1 MWEVM
6 NEMKGMK
13 KAFFMVLLCGVLAA
27 LLAGCGGG
35 QKTAKRE
42 LKVYNWGDYIDPEIL
57 KSFEKETGIHVVYDT
72 FATNEDMYVKV
83 KAGGSDYDVV
93 IPSDYMISRMIRD
106 GLVEKLDFSKIPNYA
121 KIDAKYKNLDFDPK
135 GEYSVP
141 YMWGTVGIAYN
152 TKMVTE
158 PVDSWGILWD
168 KKYEKQIFMLDS
180 PRDSI
185 GITLKYLGYSLNTG
199 NEEELAAAGKK
210 LVEQKPLVLAYLV
223 DEAKDKMIA
232 GEGALAVVWSGDAM
246 FMIEKNKDLAYA
258 IPKEGT
264 NLWFDAMVILK
275 GAKHRTE
282 AEEFINYMTRPD
294 IALKNVEYIG
304 YASPIPEVAAKLPE
318 DVRKN
323 IAAYPDDSLLKDA
336 EVFNDLTE
344 NMPKYD
350 KVWTEVKVSK

>member
-1 MWEVM
+1 
-6 NEMKGMK
+6 MKGMK
-13 KAFFMVLLCGVLAA
+13 KAFFLTMLCVVAAA
-27 LLAGCGGG
+27 LLVGCGGG
-35 QKTAKRE
+35 QKAAKKE

-57 KSFEKETGIHVVYDT
+57 NSFEKETGIHVIYDT

-93 IPSDYMISRMIRD
+93 IPSDYMISRMLRD
-106 GLVEKLDFSKIPNYA
+106 GLLEKLDFSKIPNYT
-121 KIDAKYKNLDFDPK
+121 KIADKFKNLEFDPK
-135 GEYSVP
+135 NEYSVP

-168 KKYEKQIFMLDS
+168 RKYEKQIFMLDS

-199 NEEELAAAGKK
+199 DEAQLAAAGKK

-246 FMIEKNKDLAYA
+246 FMMEKNPDLAYA

-264 NLWFDAMVILK
+264 NLWFDSMVVLK
-275 GAKHRTE
+275 GTKHKAE

-294 IALKNVEYIG
+294 IAKKNVEYIG
-304 YASPIPEVAAKLPE
+304 YASPLPEVEAQLPE

-323 IAAYPDDSLLKDA
+323 IAAYPDNALLKNA

-350 KVWTEVKVSK
+350 KVWTEVKVAQ

>member
-1 MWEVM
+1 
-6 NEMKGMK
+6 MKGMSK
-13 KAFFMVLLCGVLAA
+13 TFFLLLMCGVLAA
-27 LLAGCGGG
+27 LLVGCGGG
-35 QKTAKRE
+35 QKTAQRE

-57 KSFEKETGIHVVYDT
+57 KSFEKETGIHVIYDT

-93 IPSDYMISRMIRD
+93 IPSDYMISRMLRD
-106 GLVEKLDFSKIPNYA
+106 GLLEKLDFSKIPNYA
-121 KIDAKYKNLDFDPK
+121 KIADKFKNLEFDPK
-135 GEYSVP
+135 NEYSVP

-158 PVDSWGILWD
+158 PVDSWGVLWD
-168 KKYEKQIFMLDS
+168 RKYEKQIFMLDS

-199 NEEELAAAGKK
+199 DEAQLAAAGKK

-246 FMIEKNKDLAYA
+246 FMMEKNPDLAYA

-264 NLWFDAMVILK
+264 NLWFD
-275 GAKHRTE
+275 E

-294 IALKNVEYIG
+294 IAKKNVEYIG
-304 YASPIPEVAAKLPE
+304 YASPLPEVESQLPE

-323 IAAYPDDSLLKDA
+323 IAAYPDNALLKNA

-350 KVWTEVKVSK
+350 KVWTEVKVAQ